1 MPRLPNYAKRV
12 TNLATVTTTT
22 STVVTLP
29 VADVY
34 TFTLS
39 TGTGTGTSPTLDC
52 VIQNTPDGGTTWV
65 NTTLKFTQ
73 ATTAAAVIQITAN
86 QNRAMLTGSNAVAAT
101 GSLLSKD
108 VVLSPK
114 VRFLYT
120 IAGTNPSYAT
130 VTMDVFAVVAADN

>member
-1 MPRLPNYAKRV
+1 MPRQPNYAKRV

-22 STVVTLP
+22 STTVTLP
-29 VADVY
+29 TADVF
-34 TFTLS
+34 TFILS
-39 TGTGTGTSPTLDC
+39 SGTGSGTSPTLDA

-65 NTTLKFTQ
+65 NTALKFTQ
-73 ATTAAAVIQITAN
+73 ATTGAAAIQITVA

-108 VVLSPK
+108 TVLSPK
-114 VRFLYT
+114 IRILYT

-130 VTMDVFAVVAADN
+130 ITMDLFALTAAN